1 VSNETNT
8 EEAGS
13 QTDATATAEAPAAAS
28 GQATEKAV
36 REKMQRTAIGRVT
49 SNKMDQ
55 TATVMVER
63 RVKHPVYGKYVRRS
77 KKLHVHDP
85 ENALGIG
92 DVVQIRE
99 TRPISKTKS
108 WALDR
113 VIENARSVHKGVG
126 RFASSLCPCR

>member
-113 VIENARSVHKGVG
+113 VIENARE
-126 RFASSLCPCR
+126 